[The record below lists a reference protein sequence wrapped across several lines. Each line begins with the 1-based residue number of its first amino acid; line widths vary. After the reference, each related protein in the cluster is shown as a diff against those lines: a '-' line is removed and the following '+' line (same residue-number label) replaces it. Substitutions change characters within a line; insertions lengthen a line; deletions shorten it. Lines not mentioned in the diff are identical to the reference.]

1 MNEWDD
7 KSTKYNKNSS
17 LKPATFRIQCQWRI
31 LKQHNMISLATIV
44 GVLSG
49 KIEQYFLQ
57 VQFLQNMI
65 LRHIYNSFWDVAK
78 KLNEYHS
85 YLGI

>member
-1 MNEWDD
+1 MIKVNYNEI
-7 KSTKYNKNSS
+7 SL
-17 LKPATFRIQCQWRI
+17 LKPATFRIQCQWGI
-31 LKQHNMISLATIV
+31 LEQPNMFSLATIV

-65 LRHIYNSFWDVAK
+65 LRHIYNIFVMLQK
-78 KLNEYHS
+78 INEYDSH
-85 YLGI
+85 LGI